1 MEEVIS
7 KEELEQLKKNKGETR
22 QMSFK
27 TTAQFVLKEKG
38 EEGLKKLEDV
48 MAEAGYP
55 IKYKSV
61 KAMDFYPLWADA
73 IKLLALQKLFG
84 WDDKK
89 FEEMGRF
96 EARNS
101 LIVRVFLQYI
111 ISIEKA
117 VKEGPKLWNKYFTK
131 GNLKVI
137 KLDLQNKS
145 AVFRLENFY
154 HHPLSCKTHKGYF
167 PSLFQLIVKSK
178 VRFEETKCIHR
189 GDDYHE
195 FIVKW

>member
-1 MEEVIS
+1 MEEIIS
-7 KEELEQLKKNKGETR
+7 KEELKQLKKIEGETR

-38 EEGLKKLEDV
+38 DEGLRRLEDT
-48 MAEAGYP
+48 MASAGYP
-55 IKYKSV
+55 IKYKSIRS
-61 KAMDFYPLWADA
+61 MDFYPLWVDA
-73 IKLLALQKLFG
+73 VKLLALERLFN

-89 FEEMGRF
+89 FEEMGKF

-117 VKEGPKLWNKYFTK
+117 VKEGPKLWGKYFTK
-131 GNLKVI
+131 GHLKVL
-137 KLDLQNKS
+137 KLDKKNKS

-154 HHPLSCKTHKGYF
+154 HHSLSCKTHKGYF
-167 PSLFQLIVKSK
+167 PSLFQLIVKSE
-178 VRFEETKCIHR
+178 VTFEETKCIHR